1 MNQNNMHMVP
11 QVIIDCAENLFTSKQ
26 DHMKDAYKSRLET
39 IRDYCED
46 VLKKSNSRP
55 AFTVPVK
62 KKSVSR

>member
-1 MNQNNMHMVP
+1 MNQNNLHLVP
-11 QVIIDCAENLFTSKQ
+11 QPVIDCAENLFNTKQ
-26 DHMKDAYKSRLET
+26 DHLKQTYIARIET

-62 KKSVSR
+62 KKSVIR